1 MKKRPSSVLRLA
13 SPFGAWGQRVAFLL
27 LIGVAF
33 ALMLLSRA
41 DSRFAEQART
51 AVSDFFSPVLSHFAS
66 PVETIGDIIQQV
78 RDMAA
83 LRAENVALREEN
95 ERLLAWEVRARQLA
109 AENASLRELSNFSVA
124 PAAGQITARVIAD
137 SSNAFVR
144 SLLVLAGKPDGVIKG
159 QAAVTGQGLVGRVT
173 AVGERASRVLLVTDI
188 NSRIPVQIDR
198 TRERAVLAGN
208 NSSSP
213 NLIYLPPETGVQ
225 VGDRIVTS
233 GHGGVFPKG
242 IPVGIVTVV
251 DGETVLLR
259 PHFDWSRIE
268 YLRLIDYKLPG
279 ILGGRPERGPEAGP

>member
-1 MKKRPSSVLRLA
+1 
-13 SPFGAWGQRVAFLL
+13 
-27 LIGVAF
+27 
-33 ALMLLSRA
+33 
-41 DSRFAEQART
+41 
-51 AVSDFFSPVLSHFAS
+51 
-66 PVETIGDIIQQV
+66 
-78 RDMAA
+78 
-83 LRAENVALREEN
+83 
-95 ERLLAWEVRARQLA
+95 LA
-109 AENASLRELSNFSVA
+109 AENAGLRELSNFSAA

-144 SLLVLAGKPDGVIKG
+144 SLLVLAGEPDGVVKG

-188 NSRIPVQIDR
+188 NSRIPVRIDR

-213 NLIYLPPETGVQ
+213 ALIYLPPETGVQ

-242 IPVGIVTVV
+242 IPVGVVTVV
-251 DGETVLLR
+251 DGETVLVR

>member
-27 LIGVAF
+27 LLAVAF

-95 ERLLAWEVRARQLA
+95 ERLLEWQVRAQQLA
-109 AENASLRELSNFSVA
+109 AENASLRQLSNFSAEPIPGEV
-124 PAAGQITARVIAD
+124 TARVIAD

-188 NSRIPVQIDR
+188 NSRIPVRVDR

-213 NLIYLPPETGVQ
+213 SLIYLPPETGVQ

-251 DGETVLLR
+251 DGESVIVR
-259 PHFDWSRIE
+259 PHFDWNRIE
-268 YLRLIDYKLPG
+268 HLRLIDYRLPG